1 MPLSHV
7 FRLCVLS
14 GCSPVP
20 AMTESPFAWLG
31 CYPAQESV
39 VRSLDRRYPILIAPT
54 DSCARPPASG
64 TLCFRSGRQ
73 SLQDVAR
80 PCWPEVLPGVISAHL
95 SPDAWS
101 PTPAL
106 LLVHLPVTSQ
116 ETSAFANL
124 GAARQ
129 HAHIPYGDFCTG
141 VLLGAADIRSC
152 SGLRVCSPP
161 RSLPPHRDSGQ
172 PWLLR
177 PSIARFVTLPCLGYA
192 SRPNRAIDGVGTHTP
207 LDLRPCRPLPQA
219 GDLIENLSQ

>member
-7 FRLCVLS
+7 FRLCVLR

-31 CYPAQESV
+31 RYPAQESV
-39 VRSLDRRYPILIAPT
+39 VRSLDRRYPTLLAPT
-54 DSCARPPASG
+54 DSCARPQASG
-64 TLCFRSGRQ
+64 TLCCRSGRQ
-73 SLQDVAR
+73 SLQVAAR
-80 PCWPEVLPGVISAHL
+80 PCWPEVLPGVISANL

-141 VLLGAADIRSC
+141 ILLGAADIRSC
-152 SGLRVCSPP
+152 SGLWVCSPP
-161 RSLPPHRDSGQ
+161 RSLLPPGLIETRGSRGFYVRASHG
-172 PWLLR
+172 L
-177 PSIARFVTLPCLGYA
+177 LPCRA
-192 SRPNRAIDGVGTHTP
+192 SDMLAVRIGQLTAWGLTP
-207 LDLRPCRPLPQA
+207 H
-219 GDLIENLSQ
+219 

>member
-1 MPLSHV
+1 MLAHIHPSRHSLLIGSAQEMPLSHV

-31 CYPAQESV
+31 RYPAQESV
-39 VRSLDRRYPILIAPT
+39 VRSLDRRYPTLIAPT
-54 DSCARPPASG
+54 DSCARPQASG

-73 SLQDVAR
+73 SLQVVAR
-80 PCWPEVLPGVISAHL
+80 PCWPEVLPGVISANL

-129 HAHIPYGDFCTG
+129 HAHIRTATSVRGSFSGLQTFAHVQASGFARHPGRSYRRASSR
-141 VLLGAADIRSC
+141 LGAAVASTSEHRT
-152 SGLRVCSPP
+152 VCYLAVP
-161 RSLPPHRDSGQ
+161 R
-172 PWLLR
+172 
-177 PSIARFVTLPCLGYA
+177 IC
-192 SRPNRAIDGVGTHTP
+192 
-207 LDLRPCRPLPQA
+207 
-219 GDLIENLSQ
+219 